1 MSLLQTLVAFLA
13 ALTLL
18 IFVHEMGHFLVA
30 RACGVKVLRFSIGF
44 GRPLICWIDRKT
56 GTEWVI
62 AAIPLGGYVR
72 MLDEGD
78 REAEGPVAAAD
89 LPHAFSRKPLAARSA
104 IVAAG
109 PVANFL
115 LAILLYAV
123 LAWGGSEQ
131 PVAVIDAPPSA
142 SAAEGA
148 GLRAQDRIVAIDGR
162 ELQSWNQLRLRMI
175 DAVVGQDPVLL
186 EVLRQGQLRK
196 VSLATT
202 GLQPGAAER
211 DFMRE
216 LGLMLAPGEVRV
228 GKVIAGE
235 PAEAAGLLAGDR
247 VLRVDG
253 EPVRR
258 ARDLIERVQAQ
269 PGQPIQLLIERGRDE
284 ITLGVTPAT
293 RPVGDPAE
301 GRKVGR
307 IGASLQD
314 RLQTELIRHGPI
326 DGVLQGMSQTWEM
339 TVLSLRM
346 MGRMLTGDISVRNL
360 SGPVTIADL
369 AGDTARAGWVAYV
382 GFLALISVSLG
393 VLNLL
398 PIPVL
403 DGGHLVYHALEALRG
418 RPLSEHFML
427 LSQKIGMSL
436 VVLLMGVALF
446 NDFVRLIG
454 S

>member
-1 MSLLQTLVAFLA
+1 VWREGA
-13 ALTLL
+13 A
-18 IFVHEMGHFLVA
+18 
-30 RACGVKVLRFSIGF
+30 VL
-44 GRPLICWIDRKT
+44 GRIRPAERQPYSRCRPDR
-56 GTEWVI
+56 V
-62 AAIPLGGYVR
+62 
-72 MLDEGD
+72 GD
-78 REAEGPVAAAD
+78 RRNP
-89 LPHAFSRKPLAARSA
+89 
-104 IVAAG
+104 AG
-109 PVANFL
+109 WLREDALANFL

-142 SAAEGA
+142 SAAEA
-148 GLRAQDRIVAIDGR
+148 VGLKAQDRIVAIDGR

-175 DAVVGQDPVLL
+175 DAVVGSDPVRL
-186 EVLRQGQLRK
+186 EVMRGGQAQRVQLPT
-196 VSLATT
+196 A

-228 GKVIAGE
+228 GKVMAGE
-235 PAEAAGLLAGDR
+235 PAELAGLLAGDR

-258 ARDLIERVQAQ
+258 ARDLIERVQARPAQ
-269 PGQPIQLLIERGRDE
+269 AIQLLVERGRDE
-284 ITLGVTPAT
+284 ITLSVTPAA
-293 RPVGDPAE
+293 RPFGDPSE
-301 GRKVGR
+301 GRRIGR

-314 RLQTELIRHGPI
+314 RLQTELVRHGPI
-326 DGVLQGMSQTWEM
+326 DGLLQGASQTWEM
-339 TVLSLRM
+339 TVLSLKM
-346 MGRMLTGDISVRNL
+346 MGRMLTGDISFRNL

-369 AGDTARAGWVAYV
+369 AGDTARAGWVSYV

-403 DGGHLVYHALEALRG
+403 DGGHLVYHALEAVRG
-418 RPLSEHFML
+418 RPLSEQFML
-427 LSQKIGMSL
+427 LTQKIGMSL

>member
-1 MSLLQTLVAFLA
+1 MSILQTLFAFLA
-13 ALTLL
+13 ALTVL

-30 RACGVKVLRFSIGF
+30 RACGVRVLRFSIGF
-44 GRPLICWIDRKT
+44 GRPLVLWVDRRT

-72 MLDEGD
+72 MLDEADQEQG
-78 REAEGPVAAAD
+78 ASIAPAD
-89 LPHAFSRKPLAARSA
+89 LPQAFSRKPLAARAA

-109 PVANFL
+109 PLANFL
-115 LAILLYAV
+115 LAILLYAI
-123 LAWGGSEQ
+123 LAWGGSDQ
-131 PVAVIDAPPSA
+131 PVAVIDQPVAA
-142 SAAEGA
+142 SPAAATGF
-148 GLRAQDRIVAIDGR
+148 RAQDRIVAIDGR

-175 DAVVGQDPVLL
+175 DAVVTREPVRLD
-186 EVLRQGQLRK
+186 VLRQGERRRLELPTAQL
-196 VSLATT
+196 A
-202 GLQPGAAER
+202 PGAAER

-216 LGLMLAPGEVRV
+216 LGLALAPGEVVV
-228 GKVIAGE
+228 GKVISGE

-247 VLRVDG
+247 ILRVDG
-253 EPVRR
+253 QAIRR
-258 ARDLIERVQAQ
+258 ARELIEHVQARA
-269 PGQPIQLLIERGRDE
+269 GQPIQIVLERGRDE
-284 ITLGVTPAT
+284 ISLSVTPSART
-293 RPVGDPAE
+293 LADPA
-301 GRKVGR
+301 GDRKVGR

-314 RLQTELIRHGPI
+314 RLQTERIRHGPME
-326 DGVLQGMSQTWEM
+326 GLVHGAAQTWEM
-339 TVLSLRM
+339 TVLSLKM

-369 AGDTARAGWVAYV
+369 AGDTARAGWVSYL

-403 DGGHLVYHALEALRG
+403 DGGHLVYHAIEALRG
-418 RPLSEHFML
+418 RPLSDSVML

-446 NDFVRLIG
+446 NDVVRLIG